1 MIDKYS
7 RYILDSLAEGVYV
20 VDNEF
25 KLLFINKAAERLL
38 GKNRNKYI
46 GTVCTSFC
54 QSEICETGCPI
65 SKVLIT
71 EKSVTDLE
79 TVYKND
85 KGELIPVKI
94 NSSLL
99 TDENQT
105 PIGGIISFR
114 DNRVNKNLEELLKSD
129 SHFHGIIGKSQPM
142 IDIFRTIEEI
152 SNTDATVLITGETGV
167 GKELIANAIQE
178 TSKRSHQP
186 FVKVNCAVLPEALL
200 ASELFGHVKG
210 AFTDAVKDR
219 KGRFELADKG
229 TIFLDEIG
237 EMPMN
242 MQAQLL
248 RILQEGTFERIGES
262 ITKKID
268 VRIIAATNK
277 NLEEQIQEKKF
288 REDLFYRLNVI
299 PMKIPPLME
308 RGSDILLLTEF
319 FIEKYARKYNKEVKE
334 IDPDALE
341 VIMSYSWPGNVRELE
356 NAVEYSFIREKKSD
370 SLCLCC
376 LPPQIRPQKKCSEHL
391 SLHQLEIDDK
401 AQELLSLLR
410 QNNWNKTKVAK
421 LLGVD
426 RSTVHR
432 RLKSIQSD

>member
-1 MIDKYS
+1 MLDKYS

-20 VDNEF
+20 VNNEF

-38 GKNRNKYI
+38 GKNRNEYI
-46 GTVCTSFC
+46 GSVCTTFC
-54 QSEICETGCPI
+54 KSEICETDCPI

-79 TVYKND
+79 IIYKND
-85 KGELIPVKI
+85 RGEPIPVKI
-94 NSSLL
+94 NASLL

-114 DNRVNKNLEELLKSD
+114 DNRVNKNLEVLLKSD
-129 SHFHGIIGKSQPM
+129 SHFYGIIGKSQPM

-152 SNTDATVLITGETGV
+152 TNTDATVLITGETGV

-178 TSKRSHQP
+178 TSRRSQKL
-186 FVKVNCAVLPEALL
+186 FVKVNCAVLPENLL

-210 AFTDAVKDR
+210 AFTDAIKDR
-219 KGRFELADKG
+219 KGRFELADGG

-299 PMKIPPLME
+299 PIKVPPLKE

-319 FIEKYARKYNKEVKE
+319 FIEKYARKYNKKIKE

-341 VIMSYSWPGNVRELE
+341 VIMNYNWPGNVRELE

-376 LPPQIRPQKKCSEHL
+376 LPPQIRPQKKCNEIL

-401 AQELLSLLR
+401 AQALLSLLK
-410 QNNWNKTKVAK
+410 QNHWNKTKVAK
-421 LLGVD
+421 LLGVN
-426 RSTVHR
+426 RSTIH
-432 RLKSIQSD
+432 